1 MSAMDLIMI
10 SYHTGFSARGG
21 RSFVTVWL
29 LPVTVLYM
37 GKPPKMRKG
46 NSRVT
51 EKGTQ
56 PKGQKK
62 KAENA
67 SCCNDPDCDS

>member
-1 MSAMDLIMI
+1 MGVLEALEAL
-10 SYHTGFSARGG
+10 YLQGFKN
-21 RSFVTVWL
+21 FVTFHL
-29 LPVTVLYM
+29 LAVTVLYM

-46 NSRVT
+46 NSRIT

-67 SCCNDPDCDS
+67 SCCNDPSCDS

>member
-1 MSAMDLIMI
+1 M
-10 SYHTGFSARGG
+10 
-21 RSFVTVWL
+21 FVTFCL
-29 LPVTVLYM
+29 LAVTVPCM

-46 NSRVT
+46 NSRVS

-67 SCCNDPDCDS
+67 SGCNDPD